1 MMEHTMTRLDT
12 DSQASRAGKQ
22 YRSNP
27 DRYFHVMAEGWYI
40 FTREGVRGPFLDKP
54 RAATYLKQH
63 IQGGSQEQGDP
74 SASWRL

>member
-1 MMEHTMTRLDT
+1 MNRLDSEFQN
-12 DSQASRAGKQ
+12 DRAGKQ

-40 FTREGVRGPFLDKP
+40 FTREGVRGPFHDKP
-54 RAATYLKQH
+54 RAATFLQQH
-63 IQGGSQEQGDP
+63 IEGSHEGQLDP